1 MKPVKLQPRKRLYR
15 TEVIT
20 KLKNMLEGF
29 SSRLDELKDKKKK
42 GDSDHQGQNSL
53 KKIKD
58 TLKAQWGHQAGQQ
71 SHDRVPRMK
80 RERG

>member
-1 MKPVKLQPRKRLYR
+1 MKPVKPQPRKRRYR

-42 GDSDHQGQNSL
+42 GGGAQIIKG
-53 KKIKD
+53 KI
-58 TLKAQWGHQAGQQ
+58 L
-71 SHDRVPRMK
+71 
-80 RERG
+80 